1 MYFAGSNCLTNV
13 DNCIGM
19 CTGSYVDPNTKRC
32 KEMLNDYQCICKA
45 GYTGKTCNVSFYEVA
60 YIYFFLFQHEKKRC
74 GTIANDTT
82 IQQSVNNVNLI
93 NYRQSWCL
101 LH

>member
-60 YIYFFLFQHEKKRC
+60 YIYFFLFQHEKKKMWYNCERY
-74 GTIANDTT
+74 NYTT
-82 IQQSVNNVNLI
+82 KCKQCEYNQL
-93 NYRQSWCL
+93 
-101 LH
+101 